1 MGNDLATDMDL
12 RGVEVGGGLVAARGL
27 GVCSDVTGEAVVP
40 CVTVTDGW
48 ACSGDGGLWLVLSA
62 AGDSMVGIGEAV
74 GWTTL
79 VDGDSEAGLDVVGV
93 TGPPQAATAKAK
105 TTAAASAIRFNT
117 GLRYVESIVQPAAA
131 SAGNMT
137 SLNAASSR
145 WG

>member
-1 MGNDLATDMDL
+1 FRLGNDLATDMDL
-12 RGVEVGGGLVAARGL
+12 RGVEVGGGLMAARGL

-79 VDGDSEAGLDVVGV
+79 VDVVGV
-93 TGPPQAATAKAK
+93 TGPPQAATARAK